1 MLKDRLRKD
10 QTDALKS
17 GYKPKL
23 DFLRYI
29 LAQIQNKEIE
39 KRSEL
44 NDEEII
50 SVLKKISNQL
60 KESISASKQ
69 GGRKDL
75 TDHYQKQYEIVREYL
90 PEEI

>member
-1 MLKDRLRKD
+1 MLKAQLQKN
-10 QTDALKS
+10 QIDALKS
-17 GYKPKL
+17 GDKSKL

-39 KRSEL
+39 KRSQL
-44 NDEEII
+44 VDEETVL
-50 SVLKKISNQL
+50 VLKKIAKQL

-69 GGRKDL
+69 SERKDL
-75 TDHYQKQYEIVREYL
+75 TEQYQKQYEIVREYL